1 MITYFLRR
9 TLLAVPTLLVVSFLV
24 FMLSR
29 QTPGDPVLALQ
40 QGSGTATTDYASIE
54 LQDQAYRKTAA
65 FLGLDKPQFY
75 FSLLPQAYPDSL
87 YRFLYPDKKRALKGL
102 IAQFG
107 NWPLIEDYHH
117 TLLHTERITY
127 QLPDTL
133 APDALKRVRTTL
145 RLLHNQYQPARI
157 EAGLQDMQEQ
167 IGSIP
172 QLSTAMKVPLQQL
185 QTAWGAVVADQK
197 VYLNRIPAFRWYGA
211 DNQYHHWISGVLQG
225 DWGKSYLDGSNV
237 STKIAGALR
246 WTLTLNGAAILIAYL
261 LAVPLGVY
269 MAVHAGKKRDQVLN
283 VLLFMLYSLP
293 GFWIATL
300 LVVFLT
306 HPEFGMDW
314 FPALG
319 YPPHDP
325 DRSGWEAFLTGSYH
339 LILPV
344 FCLTYG
350 SLAYIARQMRGSM
363 VKVLR
368 QPYIQTAYAKGLPDR
383 TVIWRHAFKNALFP
397 IITLFAGV
405 FPAAISGSFVVEYIF
420 SIPGMGKLTVD
431 AIMAKDWPLVY
442 GILMLGAFLTIAGI
456 LIADVLYTLAD
467 PRVGFAKKTK
477 KLST

>member
-40 QGSGTATTDYASIE
+40 QGSGTATSDYASVE
-54 LQDQAYRKTAA
+54 LQDQAYRKTAS

-75 FSLLPQAYPDSL
+75 FSLLPTAYPDSL

-107 NWPLIEDYHH
+107 NWPRIEAYHQ
-117 TLLHTERITY
+117 TLVHTERVTY
-127 QLPDTL
+127 QLPDSL
-133 APDALKRVRTTL
+133 APNALQAVRTTL
-145 RLLHNQYQPARI
+145 RLLHNHYQPERI
-157 EAGLQDMQEQ
+157 EASLQDIHDQ
-167 IGSIP
+167 IAGVP
-172 QLSTAMKVPLQQL
+172 QLSEPLQAL
-185 QTAWGAVVADQK
+185 RAAWDAVVADQK
-197 VYLNRIPAFRWYGA
+197 VYRNWIPAFRWYGA

-269 MAVHAGKKRDQVLN
+269 MAVHAGKKRDQALN

-300 LVVFLT
+300 LIVFLT
-306 HPEFGMDW
+306 HPEYGMDW

-319 YPPHDP
+319 YPPYDP
-325 DRSGWEAFLTGSYH
+325 GRSKWEAFWLSSYH

-368 QPYIQTAYAKGLPDR
+368 QPYIQTAYAKGLPKR
-383 TVIWRHAFKNALFP
+383 AVIWKHAFKNALFP

-442 GILMLGAFLTIAGI
+442 GILMLGALLTIAGI
-456 LIADVLYTLAD
+456 LMADILYTLAD
-467 PRVGFAKKTK
+467 PRVGFAKKQKT
-477 KLST
+477 

>member
-40 QGSGTATTDYASIE
+40 QGSGTATTDYASVE
-54 LQDQAYRKTAA
+54 LQDQAYRKTAS

-75 FSLLPQAYPDSL
+75 FSLLPTAYPDSL

-107 NWPLIEDYHH
+107 NWPRIEAYHQ
-117 TLLHTERITY
+117 TLVHAEKVTY

-133 APDALKRVRTTL
+133 APDVLKSVRTAL
-145 RLLHNQYQPARI
+145 RLLHNHYQAERI
-157 EAGLQDMQEQ
+157 EASLQDIQDQ
-167 IGSIP
+167 IAGVP
-172 QLSTAMKVPLQQL
+172 PLSEPLQAL
-185 QTAWGAVVADQK
+185 RAAWDAVVADQK
-197 VYLNRIPAFRWYGA
+197 VYRNWIPAFRWYGA
-211 DNQYHHWISGVLQG
+211 DNQYHHWISGVLRG

-269 MAVHAGKKRDQVLN
+269 MAVHAGKKRDQALN

-300 LVVFLT
+300 LIVFLT
-306 HPEFGMDW
+306 HPEYGMDW

-319 YPPHDP
+319 YPPYDP
-325 DRSGWEAFLTGSYH
+325 GRTKWEAFWLSSYH

-368 QPYIQTAYAKGLPDR
+368 QPYIQTAYAKGLPKSA
-383 TVIWRHAFKNALFP
+383 VIWKHAFKNALFP

-442 GILMLGAFLTIAGI
+442 GILMLGALLTIAGI
-456 LIADVLYTLAD
+456 LMADILYTLAD
-467 PRVGFAKKTK
+467 PRVGFAKKQKT
-477 KLST
+477 